1 MNINDTACSDPFN
14 PGLSSL
20 NLYDSECKSG
30 VENRVGLFPARFCLK
45 VSGYRSKHLLLST
58 TGHFIFLPNTSNYL
72 FKEAVISKLLLEHAR
87 SPNFWTQTALTAVL
101 A

>member
-14 PGLSSL
+14 PGLSNL

-45 VSGYRSKHLLLST
+45 VSGYKS
-58 TGHFIFLPNTSNYL
+58 
-72 FKEAVISKLLLEHAR
+72 E
-87 SPNFWTQTALTAVL
+87 Q
-101 A
+101 